1 MDFNELLQKII
12 EKTGLT
18 QEEVQKKI
26 LEKQRE
32 LSNLVS
38 KEGAAYIIAK
48 ELGLDV
54 FTKTKRRLE
63 IKNVIPKI
71 RDLRL
76 TGRVIRIFE
85 PRKFEKNGKK
95 GKVASI
101 VLGDE
106 TGNIRLSLW
115 DDQTDIIEKLKPGM
129 AIETFGAYTRDN
141 GLGGVEIR
149 LGNRG
154 GVRILEQCELPALEK
169 LQRPS
174 EIERKNISGL
184 KEGETAELRASLV
197 QLFETSIFYEICPQ
211 CESRVIK
218 EGNEFKCPEHG
229 IVNPTKTI
237 VLSGIIDD
245 GTGNI
250 RVVFFRNV
258 ALDLIGMDIKQALE
272 KEDSFFESLNVLG
285 KEFIMVGKAR
295 RNKMFNRLEFVVNN
309 IKEVDI
315 AEEVNKII
323 NILVPNV

>member
-18 QEEVQKKI
+18 KEDVQQKI

-63 IKNVIPKI
+63 IRNVVPKI
-71 RDLRL
+71 RDLKL
-76 TGRVIRIFE
+76 TARVIRIFE
-85 PRKFEKNGKK
+85 PRSFSKEGKK

-101 VLGDE
+101 ILGDE
-106 TGNIRLSLW
+106 SGNIRLSLW
-115 DDQTDIIEKLKPGM
+115 DNQTDIIESLKPGM
-129 AIETFGAYTRDN
+129 AVETFGAYTRDN
-141 GLGGVEIR
+141 GLGGVELR
-149 LGNRG
+149 LGNKG

-169 LQRPS
+169 LHKPS
-174 EIERKNISGL
+174 EIERKNITEL
-184 KEGETAELRASLV
+184 KEGEPAELKASLV
-197 QLFETSIFYEICPQ
+197 QVFETSIFYEICPQ

-218 EGNEFKCPEHG
+218 EGNDFKCSEHG
-229 IVNPTKTI
+229 IVNPAKTI

-250 RVVFFRNV
+250 RAVFFRNV

-272 KEDSFFESLNVLG
+272 REDFFENLNILG
-285 KEFIMVGKAR
+285 KEFIMLGKAR

-309 IKEVDI
+309 VKEVDTI
-315 AEEVNKII
+315 EEANKIL
-323 NILVPNV
+323 NMLVPNV

>member
-12 EKTGLT
+12 EKTGVSE
-18 QEEVQKKI
+18 EEVQKKI

-63 IKNVIPKI
+63 IRNVVPKI
-71 RDLRL
+71 RDLKL
-76 TGRVIRIFE
+76 TARVIRIFE
-85 PRKFEKNGKK
+85 PRSFSKEGKK

-101 VLGDE
+101 ILGDE
-106 TGNIRLSLW
+106 SGNIRLSLW
-115 DDQTDIIEKLKPGM
+115 DNQTNIIESLKPGM
-129 AIETFGAYTRDN
+129 AVETFGAYTRDN
-141 GLGGVEIR
+141 GLGGVELR
-149 LGNRG
+149 LGNKG

-169 LQRPS
+169 LHKPS
-174 EIERKNISGL
+174 EIERKNITEL
-184 KEGETAELRASLV
+184 KEGEPAELKASLV
-197 QLFETSIFYEICPQ
+197 QVFETSIFYEICPQ

-218 EGNEFKCPEHG
+218 EGNDFKCPEHG

-250 RVVFFRNV
+250 RAVFFRNV

-272 KEDSFFESLNVLG
+272 REDFFENLNILG
-285 KEFIMVGKAR
+285 KEFIMIGKAR

-309 IKEVDI
+309 VKEVDAI
-315 AEEVNKII
+315 EEANKIL
-323 NILVPNV
+323 NMLVPNV